1 MKVVYA
7 YNCIT
12 IRICLSIKLVEITD
26 CTIHILCQFIKC
38 ISIYCDTPNMMV
50 PHQCDQNIK

>member
-7 YNCIT
+7 YNCST
-12 IRICLSIKLVEITD
+12 NVKLVEITD
-26 CTIHILCQFIKC
+26 CTIHIFCQFIKC